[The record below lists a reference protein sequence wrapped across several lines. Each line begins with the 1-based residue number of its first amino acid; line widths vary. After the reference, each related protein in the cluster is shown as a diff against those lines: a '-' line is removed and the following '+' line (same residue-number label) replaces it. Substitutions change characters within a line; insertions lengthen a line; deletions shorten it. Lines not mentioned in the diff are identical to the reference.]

1 MSSGF
6 FFFLEKLFS
15 KSIFETSC
23 IKDAFLEVAS
33 GVHFGNLF
41 EKDGGQHVAENFVSS
56 IFQNFK
62 KKFLRWKQVF
72 KPDLHQP

>member
-6 FFFLEKLFS
+6 FFFLEKPFS
-15 KSIFETSC
+15 KNIFETSC

-41 EKDGGQHVAENFVSS
+41 EKDGGKHVAENFVSS

-62 KKFLRWKQVF
+62 KKILRWKQVF